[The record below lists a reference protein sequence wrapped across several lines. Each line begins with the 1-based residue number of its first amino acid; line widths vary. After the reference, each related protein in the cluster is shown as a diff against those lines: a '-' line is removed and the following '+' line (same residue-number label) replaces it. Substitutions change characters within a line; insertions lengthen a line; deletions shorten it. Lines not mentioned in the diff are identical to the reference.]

1 MGSQENGEKLGRI
14 DLEII
19 AIGKRTKL
27 SFCEMNELTVRELFE
42 YVRAYTGVRD
52 DEAPRKAAQA
62 DIDKFYAN

>member
-1 MGSQENGEKLGRI
+1 
-14 DLEII
+14 
-19 AIGKRTKL
+19 
-27 SFCEMNELTVRELFE
+27 MNELTVRELFE